1 MGGKSTYNTT
11 IEFTLLLIF
20 LLLPISS
27 ITLDVQVTTIVTLA
41 SLLLIFIWILKAIE
55 KGELCLLRNPLNIP
69 IIIFVGLSA
78 LSLSWSIERTL
89 SIYGLI
95 NILNSLAIFFIIVN
109 NFHNLGSLN
118 RLFRM
123 FGIYVLLI
131 SGYGILQYL
140 TGTGDM
146 GGRAHSLFVTPNTFA
161 GSLILTMPLS
171 VSLYLAS
178 QDKRKKAIL
187 LTSTL
192 IIYLGI
198 LTSAARAAWIS
209 LSIPMA
215 LALFLLF
222 RKGFLK
228 EKGPLTLLITSIL
241 IAAAFFSLY
250 KPLTKVSPFVEKV
263 KSMASPLEVATA
275 QARFKYWMSAWEI
288 VKRHPVSGT
297 GIETFSVIYPLYQDP
312 SFRGSTHTFCH
323 NDYLQILSEL
333 GPAGLIILLFIII
346 TYFLLVRRL
355 LSLPIERKRLA
366 VVVGISC
373 GSLATFI
380 HSLMDFD
387 MYIPF
392 IMAVNFAWFA
402 CICIIAGEEGLF
414 KERPLFRLKGD
425 KRFLYAGP
433 AILFSLLAFLTLRPY
448 IAEVIAQ
455 KGRGFIYQGRYEEAI
470 REFQYVLSFCSGSA
484 NYHGNLA
491 RVYNI
496 LAEEEKDD
504 YRKYASLKRKAE
516 AEYLKA
522 IRLSPYA
529 VRHYRELGAFYMKGP
544 DEDKYRSGLELFKKA
559 STLRPQDAMDN
570 LRIGFAC
577 LKLGMEKEA
586 RREFVIYKSKMARDP
601 SAFIGLATALLEF
614 GRRDEAIG
622 ELKKGLMLAPDNRK
636 IKALLEEITH

>member
-1 MGGKSTYNTT
+1 
-11 IEFTLLLIF
+11 
-20 LLLPISS
+20 
-27 ITLDVQVTTIVTLA
+27 
-41 SLLLIFIWILKAIE
+41 IFIWILKAIE

-69 IIIFVGLSA
+69 LIIFVGLSA
-78 LSLSWSIERTL
+78 LSLFWSIEPTL

-95 NILNSLAIFFIIVN
+95 NILNSLVIFFIIVN
-109 NFHNLGSLN
+109 NFHNLSSLD

-209 LSIPMA
+209 LSISMA

-222 RKGFLK
+222 KKGFLK
-228 EKGPLTLLITSIL
+228 EKGSLTLLIASIL
-241 IAAAFFSLY
+241 VATAFFSLY
-250 KPLTKVSPFVEKV
+250 KPPTKVSPFVEKV

-275 QARFKYWMSAWEI
+275 QARFKYWMSTWEI
-288 VKRHPVSGT
+288 IKRHPVSGT
-297 GIETFSVIYPLYQDP
+297 GIETFSVIYPMYKDP
-312 SFRGSTHTFCH
+312 SFHSSTHTFCH

-333 GPAGLIILLFIII
+333 GPAGLISILSIII
-346 TYFLLVRRL
+346 TYFLLIRRL
-355 LSLPIERKRLA
+355 LSSAIERKRLA
-366 VVVGISC
+366 VVIGISC

-402 CICIIAGEEGLF
+402 CICVIGREEGLF

-425 KRFLYAGP
+425 KRFLYAGS
-433 AILFSLLAFLTLRPY
+433 AILFSLLSFLTLRPY
-448 IAEVIAQ
+448 IAEVIAR

-491 RVYNI
+491 RAYNT
-496 LAEEEKDD
+496 LAEEERED
-504 YRKYASLKRKAE
+504 YKRYTSLRGKAE

-529 VRHYRELGAFYMKGP
+529 VRHYRELGTFYMKGP

-559 STLRPQDAMDN
+559 SSLRPQDGMDN
-570 LRIGFAC
+570 LRLGFAC

-586 RREFVIYKSKMARDP
+586 RREFAVYKSKMAGDP

-622 ELKKGLMLAPDNRK
+622 ELKKGLMLAPDSQK